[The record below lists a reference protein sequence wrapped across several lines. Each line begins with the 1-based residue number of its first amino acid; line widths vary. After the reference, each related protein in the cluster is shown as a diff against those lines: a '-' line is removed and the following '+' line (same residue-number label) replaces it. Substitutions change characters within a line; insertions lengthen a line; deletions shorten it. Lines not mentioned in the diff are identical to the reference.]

1 MEETTIVLIG
11 PICAG
16 KSSVAKILAAKL
28 GLPQYTMDDLRWEL
42 FADTDYDKNVARQ
55 LHEAGDTLG
64 RLEYMKPFEAV
75 AVERIVAEKRGGVI
89 DFGAGHSVY
98 EDEELLGRVERALA
112 PVEYVILLLP
122 SPDPDESTRV
132 LNARFRELL
141 DREVGQV
148 DEKLLALNEHFVRH
162 PSIRR
167 LAKLVVYTGG
177 KTAEETAEEIAA
189 GILDT
194 G

>member
-1 MEETTIVLIG
+1 VEETTIILIG

-16 KSSVAKILAAKL
+16 KSSVAELLAAKL
-28 GLPQYTMDDLRWEL
+28 GLPQHAIDDLRWGL

-64 RLEYMKPFEAV
+64 RLEYMKPFEAS
-75 AVERIVAEKRGGVI
+75 AVERIVVEKRGVI

-98 EDEELLGRVERALA
+98 EDEELLARVEQALA
-112 PVEYVILLLP
+112 PVDHVILLLP
-122 SPDPDESTRV
+122 SPDADESTRV

-141 DREVGQV
+141 EREVGQV

-162 PSIRR
+162 PSNQR
-167 LAKLVVYTGG
+167 LAKLIVYTEGR
-177 KTAEETAEEIAA
+177 TVEQTAEEIAA
-189 GILDT
+189 GFLDT

>member
-1 MEETTIVLIG
+1 VEETTIILIG

-16 KSSVAKILAAKL
+16 KSSVAEILAAKL
-28 GLPQYTMDDLRWEL
+28 GMTQYAMDDLRWEL

-64 RLEYMKPFEAV
+64 RLEYMKPFEV
-75 AVERIVAEKRGGVI
+75 LAVERIVAEKRGGVI

-98 EDEELLGRVERALA
+98 KDEELLGRVERALT

-132 LNARFRELL
+132 LNARFREMLE
-141 DREVGQV
+141 REVGQV

-162 PSIRR
+162 PSNQR
-167 LAKLVVYTGG
+167 LAKLVVYTEG
-177 KTAEETAEEIAA
+177 KTAEETAEEIAT
-189 GILDT
+189 GILDSD
-194 G
+194 

>member
-1 MEETTIVLIG
+1 MEETTIILIG

-16 KSSVAKILAAKL
+16 KSSVAEILAAKL
-28 GLPQYTMDDLRWEL
+28 GMTQYAMDDLRWEL

-64 RLEYMKPFEAV
+64 RLEYMKPFEV
-75 AVERIVAEKRGGVI
+75 LAVERIVAEKRGGVI

-98 EDEELLGRVERALA
+98 KDEELLGRVERALT

-132 LNARFRELL
+132 LNARFREMLE
-141 DREVGQV
+141 REVGQV

-162 PSIRR
+162 PSNRR
-167 LAKLVVYTGG
+167 LAMLVVYTEG

>member
-16 KSSVAKILAAKL
+16 KSSVAEILAAKL
-28 GLPQYTMDDLRWEL
+28 GMTQYAMDDLRWEL

-64 RLEYMKPFEAV
+64 RLEYMKPFEV
-75 AVERIVAEKRGGVI
+75 LAVERIVAEKRGGVI

-98 EDEELLGRVERALA
+98 KDEELLGRVERALT

-132 LNARFRELL
+132 LNARFREMLE
-141 DREVGQV
+141 REVGQV

-162 PSIRR
+162 PSNQR
-167 LAKLVVYTGG
+167 LAKLVVYTEG
-177 KTAEETAEEIAA
+177 KTAEETAEEIAT
-189 GILDT
+189 GILDSD
-194 G
+194 

>member
-162 PSIRR
+162 PSNRR